1 MNVTNFNHSTAASY
15 FARLSDEF
23 LRTYF
28 VLGVNK
34 VAHCGRYFVMAHCLE
49 LSFKASLANRSVLIN
64 YKTHDLEC
72 LENQLVQ
79 HGDVE
84 FEQIRPDA
92 TAQEVFSRMYGRA
105 VKNFMIQESL
115 DHREALELPVCY
127 NYAADLKYG
136 IDTNGENLL
145 AAAPSTATT
154 NSLFLRYISI
164 ARRHFPDRE
173 ELDGEMIKFVAG
185 IEHEFP
191 RLLTG
196 ALAALQ
202 LDAGRVNG

>member
-1 MNVTNFNHSTAASY
+1 VNITNFNHSTAASY

-34 VAHCGRYFVMAHCLE
+34 VAHYGRYFVMAHCLE
-49 LSFKASLANRSVLIN
+49 LSFKASLANRSVLID
-64 YKTHDLEC
+64 YKTHNLEC

-92 TAQEVFSRMYGRA
+92 TAKELFSRIYGQTVR
-105 VKNFMIQESL
+105 NFPMQEWR
-115 DHREALELPVCY
+115 DHREALELLVCY

-136 IDTNGENLL
+136 IDKNGRNLL
-145 AAAPSTATT
+145 AVAPSTGAT
-154 NSLFLRYISI
+154 NSRFLGYISI

-173 ELDGEMIKFVAG
+173 ELDKEMIKFVAG
-185 IEHEFP
+185 IEHNFP
-191 RLLTG
+191 TLFST

-202 LDAGRVNG
+202 LNAGRA